1 MTALGLAVA
10 VPAVLGYN
18 LLVRNNRVIIASF
31 HAFAEDLLAYLTT
44 GARVPSSMDH
54 HRAHRPQEGGVT
66 RPGDDH
72 GIQRTRCRRRRTQ
85 FGPMAEINMIPLV
98 DVMLVLLII
107 FMITAPLLAHK
118 IKIDLPQAS
127 TVLLEEKPDT
137 IVISLM
143 ADGKMFLNDV
153 AIERTAMIERLAVEA
168 QRKPQPELHLHVD
181 RTLQFQALATVMADA
196 QNAGM
201 VKVGI
206 ATDPIKGAEGRGQ

>member
-1 MTALGLAVA
+1 MAFSGLGGGGTPHTA
-10 VPAVLGYN
+10 
-18 LLVRNNRVIIASF
+18 
-31 HAFAEDLLAYLTT
+31 
-44 GARVPSSMDH
+44 
-54 HRAHRPQEGGVT
+54 
-66 RPGDDH
+66 
-72 GIQRTRCRRRRTQ
+72 
-85 FGPMAEINMIPLV
+85 PMAEINTTPLV

-137 IVISLM
+137 IVIALLP
-143 ADGKMFLNDV
+143 DGTMFLNDV
-153 AIERTAMIERLAVEA
+153 RIDRDTLLRRLSSEA

-181 RTLQFQALATVMADA
+181 RTTQFQVLATIMADA

-206 ATDPIKGAEGRGQ
+206 ATDPLKDRKQP

>member
-1 MTALGLAVA
+1 MSFSGLGGSGQ
-10 VPAVLGYN
+10 P
-18 LLVRNNRVIIASF
+18 
-31 HAFAEDLLAYLTT
+31 HTT
-44 GARVPSSMDH
+44 
-54 HRAHRPQEGGVT
+54 
-66 RPGDDH
+66 
-72 GIQRTRCRRRRTQ
+72 
-85 FGPMAEINMIPLV
+85 PMAEINTTPMV

-137 IVISLM
+137 IVIALLP
-143 ADGKMFLNDV
+143 DGTLFMNDV
-153 AIERTAMIERLAVEA
+153 KIDRESLVRRLASEA

-181 RTLQFQALATVMADA
+181 RTTQFQVLATIMADA

-206 ATDPIKGAEGRGQ
+206 ATDPLKDRKQR

>member
-1 MTALGLAVA
+1 MAFSGLGGSGQ
-10 VPAVLGYN
+10 P
-18 LLVRNNRVIIASF
+18 
-31 HAFAEDLLAYLTT
+31 H
-44 GARVPSSMDH
+44 SS
-54 HRAHRPQEGGVT
+54 
-66 RPGDDH
+66 
-72 GIQRTRCRRRRTQ
+72 
-85 FGPMAEINMIPLV
+85 PMAEINTTPLV

-137 IVISLM
+137 IVIALLP
-143 ADGKMFLNDV
+143 DGTMYLNDV
-153 AIERTAMIERLAVEA
+153 LIERDTLRLRLSSEA

-181 RTLQFQALATVMADA
+181 RTTQFQILATIMADA

-206 ATDPIKGAEGRGQ
+206 ATDPLKDRGQR

>member
-1 MTALGLAVA
+1 
-10 VPAVLGYN
+10 
-18 LLVRNNRVIIASF
+18 
-31 HAFAEDLLAYLTT
+31 
-44 GARVPSSMDH
+44 
-54 HRAHRPQEGGVT
+54 
-66 RPGDDH
+66 
-72 GIQRTRCRRRRTQ
+72 
-85 FGPMAEINMIPLV
+85 V

-107 FMITAPLLAHK
+107 FMITAPLIAHK

-137 IVISLM
+137 IVIAIM
-143 ADGKMFLNDV
+143 ADGRMFLNDV
-153 AIERTAMIERLAVEA
+153 PIDRTGMLERLAVEA

-206 ATDPIKGAEGRGQ
+206 ATDPLKGTDKP

>member
-1 MTALGLAVA
+1 MSFSGLG
-10 VPAVLGYN
+10 G
-18 LLVRNNRVIIASF
+18 
-31 HAFAEDLLAYLTT
+31 
-44 GARVPSSMDH
+44 GAAPHS
-54 HRAHRPQEGGVT
+54 T
-66 RPGDDH
+66 
-72 GIQRTRCRRRRTQ
+72 
-85 FGPMAEINMIPLV
+85 PMAEINTTPLV

-137 IVISLM
+137 IVIALLP
-143 ADGKMFLNDV
+143 DGTLFMNDV
-153 AIERTAMIERLAVEA
+153 KIDRESLVRRLASEA

-181 RTLQFQALATVMADA
+181 RTTQFQVLATIMADA

-206 ATDPIKGAEGRGQ
+206 ATDPLKDRKQP

>member
-1 MTALGLAVA
+1 MAFSGLG
-10 VPAVLGYN
+10 GG
-18 LLVRNNRVIIASF
+18 
-31 HAFAEDLLAYLTT
+31 
-44 GARVPSSMDH
+44 GAPHS
-54 HRAHRPQEGGVT
+54 A
-66 RPGDDH
+66 
-72 GIQRTRCRRRRTQ
+72 
-85 FGPMAEINMIPLV
+85 PMAEINMIPLV

-143 ADGKMFLNDV
+143 ADGQMFLND
-153 AIERTAMIERLAVEA
+153 APIDRTAMLERLSAEA
-168 QRKPQPELHLHVD
+168 QRKPQPELHMHVD

-206 ATDPIKGAEGRGQ
+206 ATDPIKGRDAP

>member
-1 MTALGLAVA
+1 
-10 VPAVLGYN
+10 
-18 LLVRNNRVIIASF
+18 
-31 HAFAEDLLAYLTT
+31 
-44 GARVPSSMDH
+44 
-54 HRAHRPQEGGVT
+54 
-66 RPGDDH
+66 
-72 GIQRTRCRRRRTQ
+72 
-85 FGPMAEINMIPLV
+85 MAEINMIPLV

-107 FMITAPLLAHK
+107 FMITAPLIAHK

-143 ADGKMFLNDV
+143 GDGKMFLNDV
-153 AIERTAMIERLAVEA
+153 PIDRPAMVARLATEA

-181 RTLQFQALATVMADA
+181 KSLQFQALATVMADA

-206 ATDPIKGAEGRGQ
+206 ATDPIKGNEK

>member
-1 MTALGLAVA
+1 MAFSGLGA
-10 VPAVLGYN
+10 GG
-18 LLVRNNRVIIASF
+18 
-31 HAFAEDLLAYLTT
+31 
-44 GARVPSSMDH
+44 GAPNS
-54 HRAHRPQEGGVT
+54 A
-66 RPGDDH
+66 
-72 GIQRTRCRRRRTQ
+72 
-85 FGPMAEINMIPLV
+85 PMAEINMIPLV

-143 ADGKMFLNDV
+143 GDGQMFLNDV

-206 ATDPIKGAEGRGQ
+206 ATDPIKGAASRGQ

>member
-1 MTALGLAVA
+1 MSFSGLGGSGQPHTA
-10 VPAVLGYN
+10 
-18 LLVRNNRVIIASF
+18 
-31 HAFAEDLLAYLTT
+31 
-44 GARVPSSMDH
+44 
-54 HRAHRPQEGGVT
+54 
-66 RPGDDH
+66 
-72 GIQRTRCRRRRTQ
+72 
-85 FGPMAEINMIPLV
+85 PMAEINTTPLV

-137 IVISLM
+137 IVIALLP
-143 ADGKMFLNDV
+143 DGTLFMNDV
-153 AIERTAMIERLAVEA
+153 KIDRESLVRRLASEA

-181 RTLQFQALATVMADA
+181 RTTQFQVLATIMADA

-206 ATDPIKGAEGRGQ
+206 ATDPLKDRKQP

>member
-1 MTALGLAVA
+1 MAFSGLG
-10 VPAVLGYN
+10 GG
-18 LLVRNNRVIIASF
+18 
-31 HAFAEDLLAYLTT
+31 
-44 GARVPSSMDH
+44 GAPHS
-54 HRAHRPQEGGVT
+54 T
-66 RPGDDH
+66 
-72 GIQRTRCRRRRTQ
+72 
-85 FGPMAEINMIPLV
+85 PMAEINTTPLV

-137 IVISLM
+137 IVIALM
-143 ADGKMFLNDV
+143 PDGTMFLNDV
-153 AIERTAMIERLAVEA
+153 SIDRVTLQRRLGAEA

-181 RTLQFQALATVMADA
+181 RTTQFQLLATVMADA

-206 ATDPIKGAEGRGQ
+206 ATDPLKDRKQP

>member
-1 MTALGLAVA
+1 MSFSGLGGSGQ
-10 VPAVLGYN
+10 P
-18 LLVRNNRVIIASF
+18 
-31 HAFAEDLLAYLTT
+31 HTT
-44 GARVPSSMDH
+44 
-54 HRAHRPQEGGVT
+54 
-66 RPGDDH
+66 
-72 GIQRTRCRRRRTQ
+72 
-85 FGPMAEINMIPLV
+85 PMAEINTTPLV

-137 IVISLM
+137 IVL
-143 ADGKMFLNDV
+143 ALLPDGTLFMNDV
-153 AIERTAMIERLAVEA
+153 KIDRESLVRRLASEA

-181 RTLQFQALATVMADA
+181 RTTQFQVLATIMADA

-206 ATDPIKGAEGRGQ
+206 ATDPLKDRKQP

>member
-1 MTALGLAVA
+1 MSFSGLG
-10 VPAVLGYN
+10 
-18 LLVRNNRVIIASF
+18 
-31 HAFAEDLLAYLTT
+31 
-44 GARVPSSMDH
+44 
-54 HRAHRPQEGGVT
+54 GGGQPHST
-66 RPGDDH
+66 
-72 GIQRTRCRRRRTQ
+72 
-85 FGPMAEINMIPLV
+85 PMAEINTTPLV

-137 IVISLM
+137 IVIALLPNGTM
-143 ADGKMFLNDV
+143 YLNDTL
-153 AIERTAMIERLAVEA
+153 IERESLVKRLAIEA

-181 RTLQFQALATVMADA
+181 RTTQFQLLATIMADA

-206 ATDPIKGAEGRGQ
+206 ATEPLKGRPGQ

>member
-1 MTALGLAVA
+1 MT
-10 VPAVLGYN
+10 
-18 LLVRNNRVIIASF
+18 
-31 HAFAEDLLAYLTT
+31 
-44 GARVPSSMDH
+44 
-54 HRAHRPQEGGVT
+54 
-66 RPGDDH
+66 
-72 GIQRTRCRRRRTQ
+72 
-85 FGPMAEINMIPLV
+85 PLV

-137 IVISLM
+137 IVIALLP
-143 ADGKMFLNDV
+143 DGTLFMNDV
-153 AIERTAMIERLAVEA
+153 KIDRESLVKRLASEA

-181 RTLQFQALATVMADA
+181 RTTQFQVLATIMADA

-206 ATDPIKGAEGRGQ
+206 ATDPLKGRKQP